1 MEFRKSES
9 KPAEVIKYIRAKGV
23 PRSKVIKPKT
33 SSESTTGSLKP
44 KSGVKKPSK
53 PKNSSSKSK
62 KTGWW
67 SAIESPVIHKI
78 LKSNNPMELCVRES
92 ATGTDRLAAI
102 RTKAI
107 ALGAKFKV
115 GGIPSQKL
123 RKELNAKNE
132 TKMQEAVTKVHYY
145 WSFLNRIPCILFQIL
160 FTFPVPSHP
169 PQARDE
175 GYYSNT
181 VKRNLE
187 RQFNLKKK
195 DKKDDRGLDTTS
207 AIGRERDG
215 VLRIRHS
222 LLKD

>member
-9 KPAEVIKYIRAKGV
+9 KPAEVIKYTRAKGV

-33 SSESTTGSLKP
+33 SSESTTG
-44 KSGVKKPSK
+44 

-62 KTGWW
+62 KTGCY
-67 SAIESPVIHKI
+67 A
-78 LKSNNPMELCVRES
+78 
-92 ATGTDRLAAI
+92 
-102 RTKAI
+102 AI

-132 TKMQEAVTKVHYY
+132 TKMQEAVTK
-145 WSFLNRIPCILFQIL
+145 
-160 FTFPVPSHP
+160 
-169 PQARDE
+169 ARDE